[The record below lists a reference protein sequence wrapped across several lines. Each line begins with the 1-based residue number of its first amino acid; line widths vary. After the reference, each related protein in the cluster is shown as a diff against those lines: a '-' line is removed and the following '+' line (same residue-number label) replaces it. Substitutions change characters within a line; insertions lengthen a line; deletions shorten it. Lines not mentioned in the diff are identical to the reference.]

1 VTSTSRRI
9 LAVTLLLTALL
20 AARAQARKKDDPP
33 PPSGCRWQTIE
44 VLGAHLAVPD
54 GWQYRD
60 VSEGPLLSYEV
71 RPAGA
76 GLEKAKS
83 LYRLEVRR
91 GLKKADV
98 VPRAREFVEK
108 ARATATDAPPI
119 DEREAGPMTLFACAV
134 TYAPEPP
141 GTVSLSSAL
150 SATANRDTG
159 TLYMVRLDIPSDEV
173 KLVSPLA
180 DKLFQNIRLND
191 AF

>member
-1 VTSTSRRI
+1 MTPTTRRI
-9 LAVTLLLTALL
+9 LATTLVVTALL
-20 AARAQARKKDDPP
+20 AAREQARKKDEPP
-33 PPSGCRWQTIE
+33 PPSGCHWQSIE
-44 VLGAHLAVPD
+44 IIGAHLAVPD

-60 VSEGPLLSYEV
+60 TSEGPLLSYEV

-76 GLEKAKS
+76 GFENSKS

-98 VPRAREFVEK
+98 APRGREFVEK

-119 DEREAGPMTLFACAV
+119 DEREAGRMTLFACAV
-134 TYAPEPP
+134 NYAPPSP
-141 GTVSLSSAL
+141 GAVSLSSAL
-150 SATANRDTG
+150 SAAANRETG

-173 KLVSPLA
+173 DRVSPLA
-180 DKLFQNIRLND
+180 DKLFQTIRLDD